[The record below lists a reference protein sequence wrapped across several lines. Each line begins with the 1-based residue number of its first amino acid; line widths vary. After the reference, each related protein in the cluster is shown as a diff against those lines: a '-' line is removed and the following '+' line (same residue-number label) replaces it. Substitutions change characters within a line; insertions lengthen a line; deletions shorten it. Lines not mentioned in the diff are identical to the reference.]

1 MKQLYQIE
9 ITQKL
14 TGFTYIPAESA
25 AQAELAA
32 QDQYADSMAPLP
44 CMEEFEDRN
53 FSAIPFDP
61 PIRPLSLEDYKDMI
75 LGHAVSSKDGSS
87 LFGTFYIPEDSGV
100 TAIDNTTGDHWTQHF
115 LSMGQAVAWLLG
127 EKG

>member
-9 ITQKL
+9 ITQKF

-32 QDQYADSMAPLP
+32 QEQYAEPLASLP
-44 CMEEFEDRN
+44 RMEEFDGLC
-53 FSAIPFDP
+53 FSAAPFNP
-61 PIRPLSLEDYKDMI
+61 PVRPLSLEDYKDML
-75 LGHAVSSKDGSS
+75 LGRAVSSKDGSS
-87 LFGTFYIPEDSGV
+87 LFGRFYIPEDSGV

-115 LSMGQAVAWLLG
+115 PNMGQAVAWLLG